1 MHKMKKIITSYL
13 FFQLLLLGSNA
24 QAQLDTL
31 FWFVAP
37 EVIQSHGDRP
47 IVFRFATLNSPAN
60 VTISQPANALFT
72 PQTIILAA
80 NSAQTID
87 LTTWIDMIE
96 NKPANQILNFGF
108 KIVSSAPIMAYYEV
122 TPTCNCNPDI
132 FTLKG
137 KNSLGLSFVVP
148 FQNFLSNA
156 YGNARSGFDIVATEN
171 NTTVTITP
179 KQDIIGHL
187 ATIPFLITLNAG
199 ETFSAQ
205 ALGPAANQHLSGS
218 TVISNR
224 PIAITIND
232 DSMSGGPYGGC
243 ADLMGDQIIPNS
255 VLGKEHIAIKGYL
268 NGPDKVYIVASM
280 NNTQITIDG
289 SVVGVLNATEMYVH
303 TLANPTAYITSDKPT
318 HVLHT
323 SGFGCEVGGA
333 ILPPIVCT
341 GSNNVAF
348 VRSTSEFFAL
358 NILVPSGG
366 ENSFILN
373 GSNTNITA
381 ANFQVVPGTG
391 GQWMFAQINAGGF
404 IPVQQA
410 SRIENQNVK
419 FHMGVIHGGASS
431 GCRYGYFS
439 DFASLQYSIQS
450 QSTLFCSGDTLQLFN
465 DSLPGATYNWS
476 GPNNFNSVG
485 NTLNIP
491 NVQSSN
497 SGNYVISGFLPGA
510 CELLAD
516 TISVSVIN
524 VPNAPVIYNNGPICN
539 GDTLIFWTDENNTYE
554 YLWTDT
560 FGNSFTNDTIWTTQT
575 QNTVFPINLTVNIGA
590 CISEQSTNTA
600 IIFNNPTINYIGDT
614 AICGNS
620 VNLSSTNTI
629 DPLDQINQIS
639 WIDLDN
645 NNTLLGLGS
654 NIANIQSPIN
664 PYHQHQYIVELIT
677 ENGCL
682 SVDTFLVTFFPY
694 PDLTLNA
701 NLLCD
706 GETAVFSSS
715 SNWTSTPPPN
725 TNLTYVFAFGDGQT
739 STSQNP
745 THIYTNSGTY
755 LTSITATTNEGCVSS
770 ETLEIEL
777 ISVPIVVP
785 MITTTCGQNANFN
798 LDFNLGN
805 YELDSLIWTIPSI
818 FSSSSI
824 NFNHQFVNAGNYNGN
839 IQLFGG
845 NNCDYSIPFNFT
857 IIPSITIDK
866 LLIPNIITPNNDQKN
881 DFWEIDQLFK
891 NCTEF
896 DLTILNRWGNVVFE
910 TKNGSTPFSGF
921 DLSGEKLTP
930 GVYFYKLTTNENTL
944 TGHIS
949 IVYD

>member
-1 MHKMKKIITSYL
+1 MKNIITSFVFFLML
-13 FFQLLLLGSNA
+13 FRGSYV

-47 IVFRFATLNSPAN
+47 IVFRFATLSSPAI
-60 VTISQPANALFT
+60 VTISQPANGLFT
-72 PQTIILAA
+72 PQTINLAA

-87 LTTWIDMIE
+87 LTAWIDVIE

-122 TPTCNCNPDI
+122 TPSCNCNPDI

-137 KNSLGLSFVVP
+137 KNSLGMSFVVP
-148 FQNFLSNA
+148 FQNYLSNA
-156 YGNARSGFDIVATEN
+156 YGTARSGFDIVATEN

-179 KQDIIGHL
+179 KQDIVGHL
-187 ATIPFLITLNAG
+187 ATIPFLINLNAG

-232 DSMSGGPYGGC
+232 DSMSGAPYGGC

-268 NGPDKVYIVASM
+268 NGPDKVYIVAAF
-280 NNTQITIDG
+280 NNTQVTIDG
-289 SVVGVLNATEMYVH
+289 AVVGVLNATEMYVH

-366 ENSFILN
+366 ENSFVLN
-373 GSNTNITA
+373 GSNTSITA
-381 ANFQVVPGTG
+381 ANFQTVPGTG

-450 QSTLFCSGDTLQLFN
+450 QSTIFCSGDTLQLFN

-476 GPNNFNSVG
+476 GPNNFNLVG

-491 NVQSSN
+491 NIQPSN
-497 SGNYVISGFLPGA
+497 SGNYVISGFLPGE

-516 TISVSVIN
+516 TISISVIN
-524 VPNAPVIYNNGPICN
+524 VPNAPSIYNNGPICN
-539 GDTLIFWTDENNTYE
+539 GDTLIFWTDENSNNE

-575 QNTVFPINLTVNIGA
+575 QNTIFPINLTVNIGA
-590 CISEQSTNTA
+590 CISEQTTNTA

-620 VNLSSTNTI
+620 VNLNSTNTT
-629 DPLDQINQIS
+629 DPLDPINQIT
-639 WIDLDN
+639 WLDLDN
-645 NNTLLGLGS
+645 NNTILGIGENL
-654 NIANIQSPIN
+654 ANIQSPIN
-664 PYHQHQYIVELIT
+664 PYHQHNYVVELIT
-677 ENGCL
+677 ENGCIG
-682 SVDTFLVTFFPY
+682 VDSFLVTFLPS
-694 PDLTLNA
+694 PDLTINA

-715 SNWTSTPPPN
+715 STWANTPPPN

-739 STSQNP
+739 TTSQNP
-745 THIYTNSGTY
+745 THIYANSGTY
-755 LTSITATTNEGCVSS
+755 LTSITATTNEGCITS

-777 ISVPIVVP
+777 ISVPLVDPI
-785 MITTTCGQNANFN
+785 ITTSCGQNANFS
-798 LDFNLGN
+798 LDFTLSN
-805 YELDSLIWTIPSI
+805 YDLDSLIWTVPSI
-818 FSSSSI
+818 LSTNSF
-824 NFNHQFVNAGNYNGN
+824 NFNYQFVNAGNYNGT
-839 IQLFGG
+839 ILLYGS
-845 NNCDYSIPFNFT
+845 NNCDYSFPFDFT

-866 LLIPNIITPNNDQKN
+866 LVIPNVITPNNDQKN

-891 NCTEF
+891 NCSEF
-896 DLTILNRWGNVVFE
+896 DLIILNRWGNIVFE
-910 TKNGSTPFSGF
+910 TKNGISPFIGL
-921 DLSGEKLTP
+921 DVNGEKLKQ
-930 GVYFYKLTTNENTL
+930 GVYFYKLSTNENTL
-944 TGHIS
+944 SGHIT
-949 IVYD
+949 IAYE

>member
-1 MHKMKKIITSYL
+1 MKNIISSFI
-13 FFQLLLLGSNA
+13 FFLIFFWGSHV

-47 IVFRFATLNSPAN
+47 IVFRFATLNTPAN

-72 PQTIILAA
+72 PQTINLAS

-87 LTTWIDMIE
+87 LTAWIDMVE
-96 NKPANQILNFGF
+96 NKPADQILNFGF

-137 KNSLGLSFVVP
+137 KSSLGTSFVVP

-171 NTTVTITP
+171 NTTITITP
-179 KQDIIGHL
+179 KQNIVGHL

-205 ALGPAANQHLSGS
+205 AIGSAANQHLSGS
-218 TVISNR
+218 TVNSNR

-232 DSMSGGPYGGC
+232 DSMSGAPYGGC

-268 NGPDKVYIVASM
+268 NGPDKVYVVASL
-280 NNTQITIDG
+280 NNTEITIDG
-289 SVVGVLNATEMYVH
+289 IVVAVINATEMYVH
-303 TLANPTAYITSDKPT
+303 TLVNPTAYIISDKPT

-341 GSNNVAF
+341 GSTNVAF

-366 ENSFILN
+366 ENSFVLN

-391 GQWMFAQINAGGF
+391 GQWMFAQINASGF

-410 SRIENQNVK
+410 SRIENPNVK

-450 QSTLFCSGDTLQLFN
+450 QSNILCSGDTLLLFN

-476 GPNNFNSVG
+476 GPNNINIVG

-491 NVQSSN
+491 NIQSSN
-497 SGNYVISGFLPGA
+497 SGNYVISGYLPGECA
-510 CELLAD
+510 LLSD
-516 TISVSVIN
+516 TISISVIN
-524 VPNAPVIYNNGPICN
+524 VPNAPAIYNNGPICN
-539 GDTLIFWTDENNTYE
+539 GDTLSFWTDENSNYE
-554 YLWTDT
+554 YLWTDA
-560 FGNSFTNDTIWTTQT
+560 FGNSFTNDTIWSTQT
-575 QNTVFPINLTVNIGA
+575 QNDIFPVNLTVNIGA
-590 CISEQSTNTA
+590 CISEQSINTA
-600 IIFNNPTINYIGDT
+600 IIFNKPTITYIGDT
-614 AICGNS
+614 AICGNT

-639 WIDLDN
+639 WLDLDN
-645 NNTLLGLGS
+645 NNTILGIGENLS
-654 NIANIQSPIN
+654 NIQSPIN
-664 PYHQHQYIVELIT
+664 PYHQHNYVVEIIT
-677 ENGCL
+677 LNGCIG
-682 SVDTFLVTFFPY
+682 VDTFLVTFLPS
-694 PDLTLNA
+694 PDLTMNA

-715 SNWTSTPPPN
+715 STWANTPPPN
-725 TNLTYVFAFGDGQT
+725 SNLTYVFAFGDGQT
-739 STSQNP
+739 TTSQNP
-745 THIYTNSGTY
+745 THIYANSGTY
-755 LTSITATTNEGCVSS
+755 LTSITATTNEGCVTS

-777 ISVPIVVP
+777 ISVPLVEPI
-785 MITTTCGQNANFN
+785 ISTSCGQNANFS
-798 LDFNLGN
+798 LDLTLEN
-805 YELDSLIWTIPSI
+805 YVVDSLVWSIPSVLPTN
-818 FSSSSI
+818 SST
-824 NFNHQFVNAGNYNGN
+824 FNHQFVNAGIYIGN
-839 IQLFGG
+839 VQLFGE
-845 NNCDYSIPFNFT
+845 NNCNYSFPINFT

-866 LLIPNIITPNNDQKN
+866 LVIPNVITPNNDQKN
-881 DFWEIDQLFK
+881 DSWEIDQLFK
-891 NCTEF
+891 NCEEF
-896 DLTILNRWGNVVFE
+896 DLIILNRWGNVVFE
-910 TKNGSTPFSGF
+910 TKNGTTPFSGY
-921 DLSGEKLTP
+921 DVDGKKLTP
-930 GVYFYKLTTNENTL
+930 GVYFYKVSTKDNTK

-949 IVYD
+949 IVHD